1 MRPWLAAPLFWL
13 FGSTFTH
20 VTVALFF
27 LVGRSASALG
37 GEGGVRGAGDTGDDI
52 SVLGVEGNEVAP
64 PMPVDPPAPPI
75 APPKTPPPA
84 VAPLAP
90 PAPLDPEGDP
100 PRQPVNVSPMA
111 PRAAGGAASN
121 GGRVPGPVRL
131 GSGRADG
138 PTGDTIEGQ
147 RALLPGAVS
156 CKDPVEGVWESLKYN
171 PSAAT
176 WVRFTLLVHRAA
188 GGVLSGSILSHTW
201 YGNALDYTPPP
212 CSPQGFEMSVSMV
225 ARGHV
230 DRVTHLRFGASS
242 YAVVATQCP
251 TANANYA
258 PDNFSGAIDT
268 ARQEFQS
275 INNDGAVDIDVPYVF
290 RRTGC
295 LDE

>member
-1 MRPWLAAPLFWL
+1 M
-13 FGSTFTH
+13 
-20 VTVALFF
+20 
-27 LVGRSASALG
+27 G
-37 GEGGVRGAGDTGDDI
+37 GEGGVRGAGDRGDDI
-52 SVLGVEGNEVAP
+52 SVLGVEENAIAPRAPQAPQAP
-64 PMPVDPPAPPI
+64 PEPEGYL
-75 APPKTPPPA
+75 PPP
-84 VAPLAP
+84 
-90 PAPLDPEGDP
+90 
-100 PRQPVNVSPMA
+100 PVEVSRTL
-111 PRAAGGAASN
+111 PRAAGGAPSN

-138 PTGDTIEGQ
+138 PNGNTIEGQ

-171 PSAAT
+171 PVAAT

-188 GGVLSGSILSHTW
+188 GGVLTGSILSHTW
-201 YGNALDYTPPP
+201 YGNALDYAPPP

-230 DRVTHLRFGASS
+230 DQGTHLRFGASS
-242 YAVVATQCP
+242 YSVVATQCP

-258 PDNFSGAIDT
+258 PDNFSGAIDA

-275 INNDGAVDIDVPYVF
+275 TNNDGAVDIDVPYVF

-295 LDE
+295 LDD